1 MRKGQAAARRDARR
15 HHLQRFISASEK
27 GKQPER
33 ALEVFEA
40 MQPTVH
46 VRRASSG
53 RKPLDLANTAWAF
66 ATLSSQREHCCCSC
80 FVSVSFGALIIFLNL
95 VSKI

>member
-40 MQPTVH
+40 MLPTVH

-53 RKPLDLANTAWAF
+53 RKPLDLAGESIVAVLVLF
-66 ATLSSQREHCCCSC
+66 LFLLVRLE
-80 FVSVSFGALIIFLNL
+80 FVSNFSW
-95 VSKI
+95 